1 MGETLAVRQNL
12 EAESF
17 LKKSEASCE
26 LGFAGQANFAL
37 RTGLG
42 EVRVIEKRRPR
53 LTTFE

>member
-37 RTGLG
+37 RNDCCY
-42 EVRVIEKRRPR
+42 
-53 LTTFE
+53 